1 MSSHASTPRP
11 LIRTEFP
18 YAVEKLTQITV
29 PLRDGV
35 KLAGTIWLPK
45 NATME
50 STVDTKFPAI
60 LEYLPYRKADGTS
73 IRDEIRLKYLAGF
86 GYVSVRID
94 IRGSGNS
101 EGIFDDEYSCQEQ
114 ADCTEI
120 LEWIAEQTWSNGKIV
135 MFGKSWGGFNGL
147 QMAVLQPKYLAGVIS
162 AYSTDDRYSDDIHYC
177 GGCIPAGEACPP
189 HPEYQGGIEAKSDLF
204 AVWKDRL
211 DNLVP
216 LDTYWFKHQTRN
228 SYWRH
233 GSICE
238 NYSKIECPV
247 LLIGGFA
254 DLYTDPVFRMMHK
267 LKCQK
272 RAILGPWGHQWPDQA
287 FPGPQ
292 IGILQEFVRWLDHFI
307 KGIQNGVENEPEM
320 SVYQLH
326 PNSSE
331 LHSIVPTRKG
341 EWIHIDHMPSYPIEH
356 DQRNGLAENHDNVL
370 EDEKLKY
377 YLSGSCLK
385 SEPILDSASPA
396 KVSLCSPQQTGTASG
411 NWLGWGFLKHPD
423 HSLDQRIDDGRSLC
437 FDSSPLLDDLE
448 LFGFP
453 SVQLSLSSNQPNAL
467 LCVRLCAIEPETCA
481 SILVARGILN
491 LTHFNSHE
499 HPEELEI
506 NKIYNI
512 DVTLSGVCVRLSAGY
527 RLRLAV
533 STAYWPFVWPSP
545 QSATVTIHLNRSS
558 PSVLILPRLAHKCSS
573 KPDFDLPEIAPGLKV
588 ITIRDDSISSIRT
601 FDEINEISTLKIT
614 KDNGCILYPDGHLFD
629 ETSESVYEINE
640 YGPQTARVQIQRNAK
655 T

>member
-45 NATME
+45 NETME

-147 QMAVLQPKYLAGVIS
+147 QMAALQPKYLAGVIS

-177 GGCIPAGEACPP
+177 GGCIPASEACPP

-233 GSICE
+233 G
-238 NYSKIECPV
+238 K
-247 LLIGGFA
+247 
-254 DLYTDPVFRMMHK
+254 
-267 LKCQK
+267 
-272 RAILGPWGHQWPDQA
+272 
-287 FPGPQ
+287 
-292 IGILQEFVRWLDHFI
+292 
-307 KGIQNGVENEPEM
+307 
-320 SVYQLH
+320 
-326 PNSSE
+326 
-331 LHSIVPTRKG
+331 
-341 EWIHIDHMPSYPIEH
+341 
-356 DQRNGLAENHDNVL
+356 
-370 EDEKLKY
+370 
-377 YLSGSCLK
+377 
-385 SEPILDSASPA
+385 
-396 KVSLCSPQQTGTASG
+396 
-411 NWLGWGFLKHPD
+411 
-423 HSLDQRIDDGRSLC
+423 
-437 FDSSPLLDDLE
+437 

-640 YGPQTARVQIQRNAK
+640 YGPQTARVQIQRNA
-655 T
+655 

>member
-1 MSSHASTPRP
+1 
-11 LIRTEFP
+11 
-18 YAVEKLTQITV
+18 
-29 PLRDGV
+29 
-35 KLAGTIWLPK
+35 
-45 NATME
+45 ME

-177 GGCIPAGEACPP
+177 GGCIPAGE
-189 HPEYQGGIEAKSDLF
+189 
-204 AVWKDRL
+204 
-211 DNLVP
+211 
-216 LDTYWFKHQTRN
+216 
-228 SYWRH
+228 
-233 GSICE
+233 
-238 NYSKIECPV
+238 
-247 LLIGGFA
+247 
-254 DLYTDPVFRMMHK
+254 
-267 LKCQK
+267 
-272 RAILGPWGHQWPDQA
+272 
-287 FPGPQ
+287 
-292 IGILQEFVRWLDHFI
+292 
-307 KGIQNGVENEPEM
+307 GIQNGVENEPEM

>member
-1 MSSHASTPRP
+1 
-11 LIRTEFP
+11 
-18 YAVEKLTQITV
+18 
-29 PLRDGV
+29 
-35 KLAGTIWLPK
+35 
-45 NATME
+45 ME

-101 EGIFDDEYSCQEQ
+101 EGIFDDEYSYQER

-147 QMAVLQPKYLAGVIS
+147 QMAALQPKHLAGVIS

-216 LDTYWFKHQTRN
+216 LDTYWFKHQTR
-228 SYWRH
+228 
-233 GSICE
+233 
-238 NYSKIECPV
+238 
-247 LLIGGFA
+247 
-254 DLYTDPVFRMMHK
+254 
-267 LKCQK
+267 
-272 RAILGPWGHQWPDQA
+272 
-287 FPGPQ
+287 
-292 IGILQEFVRWLDHFI
+292 
-307 KGIQNGVENEPEM
+307 
-320 SVYQLH
+320 
-326 PNSSE
+326 
-331 LHSIVPTRKG
+331 
-341 EWIHIDHMPSYPIEH
+341 
-356 DQRNGLAENHDNVL
+356 
-370 EDEKLKY
+370 
-377 YLSGSCLK
+377 
-385 SEPILDSASPA
+385 EPILDSASPA

-467 LCVRLCAIEPETCA
+467 LCVRLCAIETETCA

-629 ETSESVYEINE
+629 ETSDSVYEINE
-640 YGPQTARVQIQRNAK
+640 YGPQTARVQIQRNA
-655 T
+655 